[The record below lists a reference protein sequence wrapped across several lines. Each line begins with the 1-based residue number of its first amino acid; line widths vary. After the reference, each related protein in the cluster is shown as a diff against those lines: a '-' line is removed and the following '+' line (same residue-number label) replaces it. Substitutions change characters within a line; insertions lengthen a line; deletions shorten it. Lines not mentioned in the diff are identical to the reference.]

1 MGWIALELM
10 PSQFNEREILR
21 YLGCT
26 GEPPEELLRLVREGI
41 AQIAETARPRQVWRL
56 QDLEGTHPVG
66 TSVTFQ
72 GEDIR
77 RHLQGCD
84 QVVLMAV
91 TLGPDVE
98 TLLLRKEVQDKAQA
112 LVLDCCAS
120 AGVEA
125 VCDQLESRLRAE
137 WRERGK
143 YLTDRFSPG
152 YGDFPIGQQ
161 PELCRLLDT
170 QRRIGLS
177 LTASGIMVPR
187 KSVTAVLGIAD
198 TPRHRRSQGCAGC
211 SMYENCAMRKGGTPC
226 GG

>member
-1 MGWIALELM
+1 MELT

-26 GEPPEELLRLVREGI
+26 REPPEEMLRLVREGI
-41 AQIAETARPRQVWRL
+41 AQIAETARPRLVWRL
-56 QDLEGTHPVG
+56 LELEGTHPVG
-66 TSVTFQ
+66 TSVTLQ

-77 RHLQGCD
+77 RHLADCG

-98 TLLLRKEVQDKAQA
+98 TLLLQKEVQDMAQA
-112 LVLDCCAS
+112 LVLDSCAS

-125 VCDQLESRLRAE
+125 VCDQLEEQLRDE

-161 PELCRLLDT
+161 PELCRMLDT

-211 SMYENCAMRKGGTPC
+211 AMYENCAMRKGGTPC

>member
-1 MGWIALELM
+1 MELTA
-10 PSQFNEREILR
+10 SQLNEREILR
-21 YLGCT
+21 YLGCS
-26 GEPPEELLRLVREGI
+26 GEPPEELLRAVREGI
-41 AQIAETARPRQVWRL
+41 ALIAETARPRQIWRL
-56 QDLEGTHPVG
+56 FDLEGAHPVG

-84 QVVLMAV
+84 QVILMAA

-98 TLLLRKEVQDKAQA
+98 TLLLRAEVRDMAQA

-125 VCDQLESRLRAE
+125 VCDRLEGRLRAE
-137 WRERGK
+137 WREKDR

-177 LTASGIMVPR
+177 LTSSGIMVPR

-198 TPRHRRSQGCAGC
+198 TPRHRRSQGCLGC
-211 SMYENCAMRKGGTPC
+211 AMYDNCAMRKGGTPC
-226 GG
+226 GGQ